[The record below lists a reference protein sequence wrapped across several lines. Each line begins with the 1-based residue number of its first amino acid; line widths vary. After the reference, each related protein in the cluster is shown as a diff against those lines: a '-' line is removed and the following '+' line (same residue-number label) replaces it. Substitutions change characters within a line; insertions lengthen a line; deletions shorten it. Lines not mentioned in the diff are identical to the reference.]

1 MQPNAA
7 QKKSITREP
16 EREECVVCTEAFD
29 ASKRRK
35 VACPFCPS
43 DAPSACRGCAQTY
56 LLGAVQDAHCMSCK
70 HDWSLGFC
78 HEALTKSWFVGPYR
92 KSRQEKAVER
102 EHGRMVEAMPL
113 LEARQRQKR
122 RAEEQR
128 VIITQIQ
135 ELKMR
140 LYRLRCGE
148 HDDGDAAALAAAA
161 TASANK
167 TRYLRTCPVDGCR
180 GMVEANSWKCG
191 VCESVLCSS
200 CHAVKRDKDTPAAEA
215 PKHVCKPDDVA
226 TAKHIMSSTRPCPQC
241 SARIFKIEGCDQMFC
256 VQCHTPFSWAT
267 GKVVTG
273 TIHNPHYYELQRKLG
288 RGAAPRAIGD
298 VPCGGL
304 LDWAH
309 VDPVLNGHPADR
321 VKEIHRLAG
330 EVRDHLQ
337 QHLLQR
343 DTIDIRLAFL
353 AQEIDADG
361 LKRRL
366 FLRQRQNDKAREVR
380 NVLETFLTTVVERLR
395 HLVTSCGDLKGSSA
409 KRRAERERLIKE
421 LVTEVAQVVDFCN
434 EAMETTLKAMGFSA
448 GPVLRLGR
456 RFKASERLGRHRSSA
471 AAFDEAIAV
480 AGDSREDEEE
490 PPRGNYDSD
499 EEDE

>member
-35 VACPFCPS
+35 VACPFCPPDS
-43 DAPSACRGCAQTY
+43 PNACRSCAQTY

-102 EHGRMVEAMPL
+102 ENGRMVEAMPL

-122 RAEEQR
+122 RAEEER
-128 VIITQIQ
+128 ALVAQIR
-135 ELKMR
+135 ELKFR
-140 LYRLRCGE
+140 LNRLRRTPDE
-148 HDDGDAAALAAAA
+148 ATDESAAALADA
-161 TASANK
+161 TASASK

-180 GMVEANSWKCG
+180 GMIEAGSWKCG

-200 CHAVKRDKDTPAAEA
+200 CHAVKRSKDAPPAADGA
-215 PKHVCKPDDVA
+215 KHVCKPDDVA
-226 TAKHIMSSTRPCPQC
+226 TAKDIMSSTRPCPQC

-256 VQCHTPFSWAT
+256 VQCHTPFSWQT

-309 VDPVLNGHPADR
+309 IGPVLNGHPVDR

-330 EVRDHLQ
+330 EVRDHLEE
-337 QHLLQR
+337 HMLQR
-343 DTIDIRLAFL
+343 DTVDIRLAFL

-409 KRRAERERLIKE
+409 NAKRRAHVERLIKE

-456 RFKASERLGRHRSSA
+456 RFVASERLGRHV
-471 AAFDEAIAV
+471 AAFEGAV
-480 AGDSREDEEE
+480 ARLGMKLPEEDSSDDM
-490 PPRGNYDSD
+490 DSD
-499 EEDE
+499 